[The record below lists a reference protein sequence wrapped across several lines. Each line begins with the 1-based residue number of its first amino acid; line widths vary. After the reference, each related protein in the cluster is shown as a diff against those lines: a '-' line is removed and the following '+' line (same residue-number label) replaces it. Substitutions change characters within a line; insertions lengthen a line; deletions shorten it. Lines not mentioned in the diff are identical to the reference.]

1 MIDEIKKSDSAEVYI
16 NIFKLDPQARKRDIY
31 ETFKDVK
38 VKILLFI
45 FY

>member
-16 NIFKLDPQARKRDIY
+16 NIFKLDPQARKHDIY

-38 VKILLFI
+38 IGTIVTNF
-45 FY
+45 